1 MYIHNMP
8 RQKVDEQTIIKE
20 ALKLFRQK
28 SYHATSMADIAMACG
43 LLKGSLYH
51 YFHSKEDL
59 MIKVIE
65 SVHVFF
71 AETIFTIA
79 YNHSLDA
86 VDRMDLIFK
95 EAEKIF
101 VDQESGEILGNVGV
115 ETALSMPEF
124 QPTIQAFFSDYFKAI
139 KEVYRSKFDE
149 GMANE
154 LAERSVSEIQGALTL
169 SRIFNDE
176 KFIKNTHL
184 RTVARL
190 RNNA

>member
-1 MYIHNMP
+1 MP

-71 AETIFTIA
+71 AETVFTIA

>member
-71 AETIFTIA
+71 AETVFTIA

>member
-8 RQKVDEQTIIKE
+8 RQKVDEKTIIKE

-71 AETIFTIA
+71 AETVFTIA

-86 VDRMDLIFK
+86 VDRMDLIFT

>member
-8 RQKVDEQTIIKE
+8 RQKVDEKTIIKE

-51 YFHSKEDL
+51 YFQSKEDL

-65 SVHVFF
+65 SVHTFF
-71 AETIFTIA
+71 AETVFTIA

-86 VDRMDLIFK
+86 VERMDLIFR

-139 KEVYRSKFDE
+139 KEVYRAKYDE
-149 GMANE
+149 AMANE

>member
-1 MYIHNMP
+1 MYIHKMP
-8 RQKVDEQTIIKE
+8 RQKVDEKTIIKE

-65 SVHVFF
+65 SVHAFF
-71 AETIFTIA
+71 AETVFTIA

-86 VDRMDLIFK
+86 VDRMDLIFT

-190 RNNA
+190 RNDA